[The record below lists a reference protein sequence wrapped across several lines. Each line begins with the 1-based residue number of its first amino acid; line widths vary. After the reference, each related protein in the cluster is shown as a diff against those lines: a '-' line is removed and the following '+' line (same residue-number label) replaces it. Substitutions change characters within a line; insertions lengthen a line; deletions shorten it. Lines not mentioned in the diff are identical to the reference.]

1 MHGRVGTATFEQ
13 RKRQLAPEQYQLLA
27 VHTHAGMTHVML
39 FAKDIP
45 EVVDASQ
52 RDFQK

>member
-1 MHGRVGTATFEQ
+1 VR
-13 RKRQLAPEQYQLLA
+13 
-27 VHTHAGMTHVML
+27 THAGMTHVML